1 MLYSVAGSRRM
12 VCGGARLMNIRLSQP
27 DRDLELKGPKQV
39 KLLLRELNIVPETV
53 LVIRDNVLLT
63 EDETIRDSD
72 RIEIRPVISGGCR

>member
-1 MLYSVAGSRRM
+1 
-12 VCGGARLMNIRLSQP
+12 MNIRLSQP

-39 KLLLRELNIVPETV
+39 KLLLQELNIVPETV
-53 LVIRDNVLLT
+53 LVIRDDVLLT